1 MKKIGILGGMS
12 WESTVTYYQMMNR
25 MVNQHFGGLHSAD
38 CLISSV
44 NFQEIE
50 QLQAQGKWEKAG
62 EILSKEALSLEKA
75 GAEGILLATNTMH
88 KVAEQIEDKIS
99 VPFFHIVDAVADEAT
114 NMGVSR
120 VGLLGTKYTL
130 KLDFFKNRL
139 KERNID
145 PVLPSNPQIDE
156 INRII
161 FEELVHG
168 ELYNSSKDYF
178 IKVMQ
183 ELKQNGAE
191 AIVLGCTEIGLL
203 IKIDDFQLPLIDTT
217 AVHVKKA
224 VEWAIQ

>member
-12 WESTVTYYQMMNR
+12 WESTVTYYQMINR
-25 MVNQHFGGLHSAD
+25 MVNQRFGGLHSAN

-44 NFQEIE
+44 NFHEIE
-50 QLQAQGKWEKAG
+50 QLQAQGVWEKAG
-62 EILSKEALSLEKA
+62 EILGNEALNLERA
-75 GAEGILLATNTMH
+75 GADGVLLATNTMH
-88 KVAEQIEDKIS
+88 KVAEQIEEKIS
-99 VPFFHIVDAVADEAT
+99 VPFLHIVDAVAEELD
-114 NMGVSR
+114 NMKISR

-130 KLDFFKNRL
+130 KLDFFKDRL

-145 PVLPSNPQIDE
+145 PVLPSDPQIDE

-168 ELYNSSKDYF
+168 ELNDSSKDYF

-183 ELKQNGAE
+183 GLKHNGAE

-203 IKIDDFQLPLIDTT
+203 IKEDDFQLPVDRHDDYTC
-217 AVHVKKA
+217 
-224 VEWAIQ
+224 

>member
-12 WESTVTYYQMMNR
+12 WESTVTYYQMINR
-25 MVNQHFGGLHSAD
+25 MVNQRFGGLHSAN

-44 NFQEIE
+44 NFHEIE
-50 QLQAQGKWEKAG
+50 QLQAQGVWEKAG
-62 EILSKEALSLEKA
+62 EILGNEALNLERA
-75 GAEGILLATNTMH
+75 GADGVLLATNTMH
-88 KVAEQIEDKIS
+88 KVAEQIEEKIS
-99 VPFFHIVDAVADEAT
+99 VPFLHIVNAVAEELD
-114 NMGVSR
+114 NMKISR

-130 KLDFFKNRL
+130 KLDFFKDRL

-145 PVLPSNPQIDE
+145 PVLPSDPQIDE

-168 ELYNSSKDYF
+168 ELNDSSKDYF

-183 ELKQNGAE
+183 GLKHNGAE

-203 IKIDDFQLPLIDTT
+203 IKEDDFQLPLIDTT
-217 AVHVKKA
+217 TIHAKKA

>member
-12 WESTVTYYQMMNR
+12 WESTVTYYQLINR

-44 NFQEIE
+44 NFEEIE
-50 QLQAQGKWEKAG
+50 QLQAQGEWEKAG
-62 EILSKEALSLEKA
+62 EILKKEALNLEIA
-75 GAEGILLATNTMH
+75 GAEGILLATNTMQ
-88 KVAEQIEDKIS
+88 KVAEQIEEKIS
-99 VPFFHIVDAVADEAT
+99 VPFLHIVDAVAEEADH
-114 NMGVSR
+114 MEISR

-130 KLDFFKNRL
+130 KLNFFTKRL
-139 KERNID
+139 SDQSID
-145 PVLPSNPQIDE
+145 SILPSDNQIEE

-161 FEELVHG
+161 FEELVQG
-168 ELYNSSKDYF
+168 ELHNSSKDYF

-203 IKIDDFQLPLIDTT
+203 IKEDDFPLPLIDTT
-217 AVHVKKA
+217 AVHAKKA
-224 VEWAIQ
+224 IEWAIQ

>member
-12 WESTVTYYQMMNR
+12 WESTVTYYQMINR
-25 MVNQHFGGLHSAD
+25 MVNQRFGGLHSAN

-44 NFQEIE
+44 NFHEIE
-50 QLQAQGKWEKAG
+50 QLQAQGVWEKAG
-62 EILSKEALSLEKA
+62 EILGNEALNLERA
-75 GAEGILLATNTMH
+75 GADGVLLATNTMH
-88 KVAEQIEDKIS
+88 KVAEQIEEKIS
-99 VPFFHIVDAVADEAT
+99 VPFLHIVDAVAEELD
-114 NMGVSR
+114 NMKISR

-130 KLDFFKNRL
+130 KLDFFKDRL

-145 PVLPSNPQIDE
+145 PVLPSDPQIDE

-168 ELYNSSKDYF
+168 ELNDSSKDYF

-183 ELKQNGAE
+183 GLKHNGAE

-203 IKIDDFQLPLIDTT
+203 IKEDDFQLPLIDTT
-217 AVHVKKA
+217 TIHAKKA

>member
-12 WESTVTYYQMMNR
+12 WESTVTYYQMINR
-25 MVNQHFGGLHSAD
+25 MVNQRFGGLHSAN

-44 NFQEIE
+44 NFHEIE
-50 QLQAQGKWEKAG
+50 QLQAQGVWEKAG
-62 EILSKEALSLEKA
+62 EILGNEALNLERA
-75 GAEGILLATNTMH
+75 GADGVLLATNTMH
-88 KVAEQIEDKIS
+88 KVAEQIEEKIS
-99 VPFFHIVDAVADEAT
+99 VPFLHIVDAVAEELD
-114 NMGVSR
+114 NMKISR

-130 KLDFFKNRL
+130 KLDFFKDRL

-145 PVLPSNPQIDE
+145 PVLPSDPQIDE

-168 ELYNSSKDYF
+168 ELNDSSKDYF

-183 ELKQNGAE
+183 GLKHNAAE

-203 IKIDDFQLPLIDTT
+203 IKEDDFQLPLIDTT
-217 AVHVKKA
+217 TIHAKKA

>member
-12 WESTVTYYQMMNR
+12 WESTVTYYQMINR
-25 MVNQHFGGLHSAD
+25 MVNQRFGGLHSAN

-44 NFQEIE
+44 NFHEIE
-50 QLQAQGKWEKAG
+50 QLQAQGVWEKAG
-62 EILSKEALSLEKA
+62 EILGNEALNLERA
-75 GAEGILLATNTMH
+75 GADGVLLATNTMH
-88 KVAEQIEDKIS
+88 KVAEQIEEKIS
-99 VPFFHIVDAVADEAT
+99 VPFLHIVDAVAEELD
-114 NMGVSR
+114 NMKISS

-130 KLDFFKNRL
+130 KLDFKDRL

-145 PVLPSNPQIDE
+145 PVLPSDPQIDE

-168 ELYNSSKDYF
+168 ELNDSSKDYF

-183 ELKQNGAE
+183 GLKHNGAE
-191 AIVLGCTEIGLL
+191 AIVLGCTEIGLP
-203 IKIDDFQLPLIDTT
+203 IKEDDFQLPLIDTT
-217 AVHVKKA
+217 TIHAKKA